1 MKRKIED
8 ILADYQG
15 ASEIASRDPS
25 ILPYNTRAG
34 IQNAMRA
41 AKDKMV
47 ELRKEYDDKLFSNA
61 YAVIAEGDAAKVEQF
76 KIATTAIGGFVFNF
90 DDLYEVIACAV
101 EPSIGFNRTFG
112 INQGFMMMQALR
124 EILESNG
131 VEFQVK
137 DPGVGVGVLVH
148 THQDVVNYIR
158 ESLLKAFGNTVVYM
172 YARANLLRRALTLG
186 HAKKALAVTFTG
198 GDGEEESAVMPL
210 FKNMSIVDV
219 SDAEIDQTYAISV
232 YNKLNKKPNKASSH
246 NDTKE
251 NENE

>member
-8 ILADYQG
+8 ILADYQA

-76 KIATTAIGGFVFNF
+76 KVATTAIGGFVFNF

-172 YARANLLRRALTLG
+172 YVRANLLRRALTLG

-219 SDAEIDQTYAISV
+219 SDVEIDQTYAISV